1 MRLGSVVA
9 IDRGDTNVTQTISQ
23 DLNPFEVHYPGARRP
38 DRHRWVN
45 SYGVRLHVCEW
56 GQADDPPLFLV
67 HGGSDFAGTFDVF
80 APLLA
85 AAGWRVVSW
94 DHRGHG
100 DSDHASLYGWD
111 ADVRDG
117 LSVLDSTT
125 PDPVPVVAHS
135 KGGGMMLQLADAL
148 PRRMSKLVII
158 DGLPTPEP
166 APDISNHEQRKLDEK
181 ELAAWLDHR
190 RMAAAAQRRPG
201 TVDDLAR
208 RRGQMNPRLSVEWL
222 RYLVTIGARKDPDGW
237 RWKLDPAI
245 RFGGF
250 GPWRP
255 EWSLKRLHLLET
267 PLFGITATIDEPM
280 GWGTNG
286 EALRPFL
293 PRGAKL
299 VAMKDTGHFIHIERP
314 TEVGNLVLEFLS

>member
-1 MRLGSVVA
+1 MTAEPDIEDGTRVLHL
-9 IDRGDTNVTQTISQ
+9 T
-23 DLNPFEVHYPGARRP
+23 FPGARRP

-45 SYGVRLHVCEW
+45 AFGVRLHVCEW
-56 GQADDPPLFLV
+56 GEQGAPPVFLV

-85 AAGWRVVSW
+85 DAGWRVVSW

-100 DSDHASLYGWD
+100 DSDHAALYGWD
-111 ADVRDG
+111 ADVRDA
-117 LSVLDSTT
+117 LAVLDSTT
-125 PDPVPVVAHS
+125 PDPVPIVAHS

-148 PRRMSKLVII
+148 PRRMSRMAII

-166 APDISNHEQRKLDEK
+166 APDITEHEHKRIEPKAVAD
-181 ELAAWLDHR
+181 WLDHR
-190 RMAAAAQRRPG
+190 RRAAAIQRKPG
-201 TVDDLAR
+201 TLEELAK
-208 RRGQMNPRLSVEWL
+208 RRGRMNPRLPEAWL
-222 RYLVTIGARKDPDGW
+222 RYLVPIGARMDPDGW

-255 EWSLKRLHLLET
+255 EWSLKRLHLLEA
-267 PLFGITATIDEPM
+267 PLLGMTATVEEEM

-293 PRGAKL
+293 PRGAEL
-299 VAMKDTGHFIHIERP
+299 VAWPDTGHFIHIEHPR
-314 TEVGNLVLEFLS
+314 EVADMVLDFLR